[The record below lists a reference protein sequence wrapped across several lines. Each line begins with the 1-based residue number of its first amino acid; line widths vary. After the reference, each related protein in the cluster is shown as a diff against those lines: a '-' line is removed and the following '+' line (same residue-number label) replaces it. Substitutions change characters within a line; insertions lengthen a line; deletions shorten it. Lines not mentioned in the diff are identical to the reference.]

1 MAQPIQTYYNGY
13 HFRSRSEARWA
24 WAFDQL
30 GIKYYYEPEGF
41 SNNGIAYL
49 PDFFLP
55 DSKTWFE
62 VKGVLGEEDEKK
74 IDMFLRSIED
84 KYFVVGYPDM
94 TFDVVND
101 WGEWFSTPDN
111 SAISKCP
118 ICGKYYFLSDY
129 GWYGCKNCGAYDGD
143 HYLRTEAQGN
153 LNHWYDGNA
162 KNVLMKA
169 RSLRFE
175 HGETP

>member
-1 MAQPIQTYYNGY
+1 MAQAIQTYYNGY
-13 HFRSRSEARWA
+13 HFRSRAEARWA

-41 SNNGIAYL
+41 SDNGISYL

-55 DSKTWFE
+55 DSETWFE
-62 VKGVLGEEDEKK
+62 VKGVLNEEDTQK
-74 IDMFLRSIED
+74 IEMFLRSIR
-84 KYFVVGYPDM
+84 YFVVGYPDM
-94 TFDVVND
+94 TFDVVD
-101 WGEWFSTPDN
+101 EWNGGFSGKDY
-111 SAISKCP
+111 SGLSKCP
-118 ICGKYYFLSDY
+118 ICGKYFFYSGG

-143 HYLRTEAQGN
+143 HYLRTEAHGDLTGGYAAN
-153 LNHWYDGNA
+153 I
-162 KNVLMKA
+162 LMNA